1 MAKVDIEIVRQVLQA
16 KIENLTQENLAAIVG
31 EIKSVA
37 EANAQDDAAA
47 KPKKVKKKVINFSVS
62 DSEDHVLGISTL
74 KVPVTIEDEDILYKV
89 INTAALDHNATRS
102 TNRGKIENT
111 LLALEILK
119 NKELKPYGVQILS
132 RPSDG
137 LMETSQY
144 ELDESLK
151 LTEEEIKIILGED
164 NQEPAGT
171 AANEATE
178 QQTTTEVTENNQ

>member
-1 MAKVDIEIVRQVLQA
+1 MAKVDIEIVRQVLQS

-47 KPKKVKKKVINFSVS
+47 KPKKIKKKVINFSVS

-74 KVPVTIEDEDILYKV
+74 KVPVTIEDEEILYKV

-111 LLALEILK
+111 LLALELLK

-137 LMETSQY
+137 LMETAQY

-151 LTEEEIKIILGED
+151 LTEEEIKRILGEE
-164 NQEPAGT
+164 NQEDD
-171 AANEATE
+171 AANEQATQ
-178 QQTTTEVTENNQ
+178 QQTTTEEQSSNN